1 LLRLFAIIAFRMANM
16 LDWRGQT
23 QISSGDTI
31 RVHQTVV
38 EGSKTR
44 SQIFEG
50 VVIRIRGHKGLK
62 SFTVRKIAT
71 NSIGVEKIFPENS
84 PTVTKIDIKK
94 QGKVR
99 RAVLSYLRGRV
110 GRKATRIKDVFVKGA
125 GKLEEI
131 PTIKVAKEEKVRP
144 EEKTTK
150 NKLGSDSAMEAKK
163 IARLARKA
171 KKKKKVER
179 KEKIFV
185 R

>member
-1 LLRLFAIIAFRMANM
+1 MANM
-16 LDWRGQT
+16 LNWRGQT

-62 SFTVRKIAT
+62 SFTVRKIAA
-71 NSIGVEKIFPENS
+71 NGIGVEKIFPEDT

-94 QGKVR
+94 RGKVR
-99 RAVLSYLRGRV
+99 RANLTYLRKRV
-110 GRKATRIKDVFVKGA
+110 GRKATKIKDVFVKGA
-125 GKLEEI
+125 GKLDEQTVTKI
-131 PTIKVAKEEKVRP
+131 TKEERVEG
-144 EEKTTK
+144 EEKTVK
-150 NKLGSDSAMEAKK
+150 NKIGKDAAMEAKK
-163 IARLARKA
+163 LARQARKA
-171 KKKKKVER
+171 SKKKKIER
-179 KEKIFV
+179 KEKVFV

>member
-1 LLRLFAIIAFRMANM
+1 MLRLFAIIAFRMANM

-84 PTVTKIDIKK
+84 PTVTKIDIKWLVK
-94 QGKVR
+94 KG
-99 RAVLSYLRGRV
+99 
-110 GRKATRIKDVFVKGA
+110 IDVTVYTTN
-125 GKLEEI
+125 I
-131 PTIKVAKEEKVRP
+131 DIEEKI
-144 EEKTTK
+144 
-150 NKLGSDSAMEAKK
+150 EAGRETLVDGVKVWYFKK
-163 IARLARKA
+163 SFPKIRLRSPKSTSRNRV
-171 KKKKKVER
+171 KSGGLS
-179 KEKIFV
+179 
-185 R
+185 